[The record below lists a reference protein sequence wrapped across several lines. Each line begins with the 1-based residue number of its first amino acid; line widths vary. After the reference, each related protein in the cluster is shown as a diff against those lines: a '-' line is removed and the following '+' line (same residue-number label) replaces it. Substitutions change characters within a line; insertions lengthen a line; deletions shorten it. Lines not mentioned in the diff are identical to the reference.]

1 MPRAARVCPAR
12 IPGTGEATM
21 ADHELAP
28 LTASETASLRA
39 IAQELTRTDPRL
51 LAVAAAREGAP
62 RPGSTGAFVMAVC
75 VVVGVSGLV
84 FGVLPALVVGVVL
97 GLTGLLAL
105 ARVR

>member
-1 MPRAARVCPAR
+1 
-12 IPGTGEATM
+12 M

-51 LAVAAAREGAP
+51 LAVRAGEGAP

-75 VVVGVSGLV
+75 VVIGVSGLV
-84 FGVLPALVVGVVL
+84 FGVLPALVVGVML

-105 ARVR
+105 VGFR